1 MHYKHII
8 AVLVAFG
15 SLAAAAPAQ
24 GSKVTDRGQ
33 CQSENQGQGRNN
45 GKNSNGN
52 NKNRGKKDDN
62 SNNRNGD
69 VNVVHNIIK
78 PNIIVVQENLDK
90 VDRLRRQNERQLA
103 ALVQSQLALATQLQT
118 VKDNIRINH
127 FKAQFPQANTII
139 VTVTGLVDNRNQGQ
153 QNQRY
158 LVNQLLADNGLPG
171 KQALVMVTDPT
182 PMQIS
187 TLKAASSQADA
198 FGAARVEMEKPPAA
212 GSNNSDFSVQAVGGG
227 GVDGNDDDTLKLA
240 TFSQQAP
247 LGQVGQ
253 SIILPAG
260 TQAPRPAS
268 VPDPA
273 AIILPGQQGLFV
285 QNAGTFLADCATSA
299 AGGNVAL
306 AGQIF
311 SSFEQ
316 LAAAQLAGLS
326 GLGIFDGNRG
336 NSTAQAPPSPAAQ
349 GQQPGGQNLGSI
361 AVGANQG
368 QPAAVQPPAR
378 VATPPQAIVPPA
390 QVQTDGGQSLGAIV
404 VGANQEQPPAEA
416 QPPAQVAAPA
426 SGNAPAP
433 QPPAAVVDEANQAVS
448 PVQIGKNLG
457 TAPPPGT
464 NGATQPQSAP
474 APIPPA
480 AVVADLANAMI

>member
-8 AVLVAFG
+8 VALVAFG

-24 GSKVTDRGQ
+24 DSKAIDRGQ
-33 CQSENQGQGRNN
+33 GQSENQGQGRNN
-45 GKNSNGN
+45 GKDSSGN
-52 NKNRGKKDDN
+52 NKNRGKKNNN

-69 VNVVHNIIK
+69 INVIQNIIK

-90 VDRLRRQNERQLA
+90 VNRLQRQSERQLA

-198 FGAARVEMEKPPAA
+198 FGAARVELENPPAA
-212 GSNNSDFSVQAVGGG
+212 GSNNSNFRAQAVGGG
-227 GVDGNDDDTLKLA
+227 GDDDDTLKLA

-247 LGQVGQ
+247 LGQIGQ

-260 TQAPRPAS
+260 TQAPQLAS

-299 AGGNVAL
+299 AGGNAAL

-361 AVGANQG
+361 AVGANQE
-368 QPAAVQPPAR
+368 QPAAVQPPAQ

-390 QVQTDGGQSLGAIV
+390 QVQTDAGQSLGAIV
-404 VGANQEQPPAEA
+404 VGANQEQPPATGS
-416 QPPAQVAAPA
+416 V
-426 SGNAPAP
+426 PAP

-448 PVQIGKNLG
+448 PVQIGENPG
-457 TAPPPGT
+457 TAPPPEN

-474 APIPPA
+474 APVPPA
-480 AVVADLANAMI
+480 AVVAGANQTKSAT

>member
-1 MHYKHII
+1 
-8 AVLVAFG
+8 
-15 SLAAAAPAQ
+15 
-24 GSKVTDRGQ
+24 
-33 CQSENQGQGRNN
+33 
-45 GKNSNGN
+45 
-52 NKNRGKKDDN
+52 
-62 SNNRNGD
+62 
-69 VNVVHNIIK
+69 
-78 PNIIVVQENLDK
+78 
-90 VDRLRRQNERQLA
+90 
-103 ALVQSQLALATQLQT
+103 
-118 VKDNIRINH
+118 
-127 FKAQFPQANTII
+127 
-139 VTVTGLVDNRNQGQ
+139 
-153 QNQRY
+153 
-158 LVNQLLADNGLPG
+158 
-171 KQALVMVTDPT
+171 
-182 PMQIS
+182 MQIS

-198 FGAARVEMEKPPAA
+198 FGAARVELENPPAA
-212 GSNNSDFSVQAVGGG
+212 GSNSSNFRAQAVGGG
-227 GVDGNDDDTLKLA
+227 GGDGDDDDDTLKLA

-247 LGQVGQ
+247 LGQIGQ

-260 TQAPRPAS
+260 TQAPQLAS

-299 AGGNVAL
+299 AGGNAAL

-368 QPAAVQPPAR
+368 QPAAVQPPAQ

-390 QVQTDGGQSLGAIV
+390 QVQTDAGQSLGAIV
-404 VGANQEQPPAEA
+404 VGANQEQPPAT
-416 QPPAQVAAPA
+416 
-426 SGNAPAP
+426 GNAPAP

-448 PVQIGKNLG
+448 PVQIGKNPG
-457 TAPPPGT
+457 TAPPPGN
-464 NGATQPQSAP
+464 NGAAQPQSAP
-474 APIPPA
+474 APVPPA
-480 AVVADLANAMI
+480 AVVAGANQTNSAT